1 MRGLGR
7 TAVLVGF
14 LVAFASPA
22 HAQTSSEYGQ
32 IRQDLLDVISKE
44 LADAKQVTFRVRWQ
58 YLPKFTESGKVYL
71 ALKGGSSNSEFKLPN
86 SVFSDKD
93 GWKKW
98 SARNPRQAVML
109 ARAIGGKDQ
118 LEQSLKSLY
127 PNDSWTNWFEVQ
139 SGKSS
144 QTAAGSFKAWRDAA
158 VMSGFFGSLLTP
170 SSRKYGGVILDVDP
184 APRGG
189 ARRIINKGSWTIRV
203 KEVGG
208 LRHFE
213 AEFLSD
219 PITLTFRKGL
229 TGKATLTALSG
240 MIEETPEGAFINA
253 DSTIKLVG
261 EAAPVGPPSTSSE
274 AKSDASSSV
283 GTYVLDLIAGSGFKG
298 LLAPLIENDSEAS
311 LFQGALLFGGKP
323 VPLYGLNF
331 LLSETRSAKLGFM
344 YGVIGKADETLYLG
358 PSMSVGPLTLT
369 LGGRFATR
377 DDNRADVRFSGGV
390 SVDLT
395 RLLGRKDTST
405 ILEAVRKDKTPVSVW
420 APLDERLRAFPVAM
434 DSDLKR
440 RLKDQVPC
448 LLTEGG
454 VPKPIALGEGLLI
467 YRAGGTGSQQATLAP
482 SSGWMKVEDVAG
494 VETWVGPD
502 LPVTNID
509 LPSNQYL
516 AEIKLLDFWAEA
528 ARIAVVPTSGS
539 FNPAQFKFHGCEQY
553 ESDPLPQNTI
563 MLFPGTYEIKGAA
576 LNFKGQSLSSFTIA
590 QTVTANSPA
599 GTIPAGA
606 SDLKI
611 LAAPGQEVVITK
623 KD

>member
-1 MRGLGR
+1 MRALGR
-7 TAVLVGF
+7 AAVLLGC
-14 LVAFASPA
+14 LGAFASPG

-71 ALKGGSSNSEFKLPN
+71 PLKGGSSNSEFKLPN

-98 SARNPRQAVML
+98 SARNPQQAVML

-118 LEQSLKSLY
+118 LEESLKSLY

-144 QTAAGSFKAWRDAA
+144 QTAAGSFRAWRDAA
-158 VMSGFFGSLLTP
+158 VMSGFFGSLFTP
-170 SSRKYGGVILDVDP
+170 SSMKYGGVILDVSP

-189 ARRIINKGSWTIRV
+189 ARRIINKGAWSIRV
-203 KEVGG
+203 KEVGR

-261 EAAPVGPPSTSSE
+261 EAAPVSPPSTPSA

-283 GTYVLDLIAGSGFKG
+283 GTYVLDLIAGSGYKG

-344 YGVIGKADETLYLG
+344 YGVIGKANETLYLG

-369 LGGRFATR
+369 LGGRFATK

-395 RLLGRKDTST
+395 RLLSRKDSST

-420 APLDERLRAFPVAM
+420 APLDERLRASQVAM
-434 DSDLKR
+434 DADLKE

-454 VPKPIALGEGLLI
+454 VSKFVGLGEGLLI
-467 YRAGGTGSQQATLAP
+467 YRVGGTGSQEATLTP
-482 SSGWMKVEDVAG
+482 SSGWIKVEDEAG
-494 VETWVGPD
+494 VKTWVGPD
-502 LPVTNID
+502 LPIAAYD

-516 AEIKLLDFWAEA
+516 TEIKLLDFKVEA

-539 FNPAQFKFHGCEQY
+539 FSPAAIKFVGCEQY
-553 ESDPLPQNTI
+553 ESDPLPKNVVV
-563 MLFPGTYEIKGAA
+563 LFPGAYEIKGAV
-576 LNFKGQSLSSFTIA
+576 LSFKGQSLTTFRIGQKGA
-590 QTVTANSPA
+590 IEM
-599 GTIPAGA
+599 GGGMKPAGA
-606 SDLKI
+606 ADPKI
-611 LAAPGQEVVITK
+611 LADPDQKVIITK